1 MTYRNFKI
9 IVVTPAGR
17 RRYMELLLPQL
28 IKYIEA
34 GVVDE
39 YHMWKNTT
47 NQEDINWMYSKQSNT
62 VKVIESDIPVDGN
75 WSIHD
80 FFKRCIDDKTIY
92 IRFDDDVVLL
102 DSVEAFKSYLD
113 FRIDNPEYFMIYPT
127 ILNNAVISHILQRT
141 GKISLR
147 QGIAGYLCT
156 DSIGWSDPNFAANIH
171 DEVLEKLN
179 SGNTLEY
186 FHMND
191 WKLYYN
197 ERVSIN
203 GLAWI
208 GSDFRALC
216 NGIVGR
222 DEELELSVEMP
233 KRLGKINC
241 IYGGFAIVHYAFFTQ
256 RERIDSSG
264 YLDKYVDI
272 LQNGELHK

>member
-1 MTYRNFKI
+1 
-9 IVVTPAGR
+9 
-17 RRYMELLLPQL
+17 MELLLPQL
-28 IKYIEA
+28 LKYIES

-47 NQEDINWMYSKQSNT
+47 NQEDIDWMNSKQTPT

-80 FFKRCIDDKTIY
+80 FFKRCIDDNTIY
-92 IRFDDDVVLL
+92 VRFDDDVVLL

-113 FRIDNPEYFMIYPT
+113 FRIDHPEYFMVYPT

-141 GKISLR
+141 GKISLGS
-147 QGIAGYLCT
+147 GIAGYNCM
-156 DSIGWSDPNFAANIH
+156 DSIGWNDGNFAAGIH
-171 DEVLEKLN
+171 DEVIEKLN
-179 SGNTLEY
+179 SGGTLEY

-191 WKLYYN
+191 WKLYYH

-208 GSDFRALC
+208 GSDFRKLC

-233 KRLGKINC
+233 KRFNLMNC

-264 YLDKYVDI
+264 YLDKYVSI
-272 LQNGELHK
+272 LHHGKLHE